1 MTAGEE
7 NGDPVTPSRHAA
19 PDTSPENQAIRP
31 AVPGTTQPDR
41 AEPGRRR
48 IHGLPSG
55 FTSLRDLLS
64 FISGVGIIAHEVWW
78 ASGGHPQV
86 AILTVGVALAG
97 LPVVFG
103 ADEKRKPPSP

>member
-1 MTAGEE
+1 VTAEGGTDDVA
-7 NGDPVTPSRHAA
+7 NVPAA
-19 PDTSPENQAIRP
+19 PETNPGMMTVRP
-31 AVPGTTQPDR
+31 AVPGTPVQAAPADR
-41 AEPGRRR
+41 TRAGSVASRQ
-48 IHGLPSG
+48 G

-64 FISGVGIIAHEVWW
+64 FLSGVAIIAHEVWF
-78 ASGGHPQV
+78 ASGHPQV

>member
-1 MTAGEE
+1 MA
-7 NGDPVTPSRHAA
+7 PSRYAA
-19 PDTSPENQAIRP
+19 PDTSPENTAIRP
-31 AVPGTTQPDR
+31 AVPGPPAPA
-41 AEPGRRR
+41 AEASRGRR

-64 FISGVGIIAHEVWW
+64 FISGVTIIAHEVWW

>member
-1 MTAGEE
+1 M
-7 NGDPVTPSRHAA
+7 
-19 PDTSPENQAIRP
+19 AIRP
-31 AVPGTTQPDR
+31 AVPGAPEQDEVTDPPR
-41 AEPGRRR
+41 GRRV
-48 IHGLPSG
+48 HGLPSG

-78 ASGGHPQV
+78 AGGHPQV

-103 ADEKRKPPSP
+103 ADEKRKPPST

>member
-1 MTAGEE
+1 MARGPVAPQTNPDNKAVRPPVPDATA
-7 NGDPVTPSRHAA
+7 PA
-19 PDTSPENQAIRP
+19 PP
-31 AVPGTTQPDR
+31 AEQSK
-41 AEPGRRR
+41 GRR
-48 IHGLPSG
+48 IAGMPSG

-78 ASGGHPQV
+78 SNGPPQV

-103 ADEKRKPPSP
+103 ADERKKPPST